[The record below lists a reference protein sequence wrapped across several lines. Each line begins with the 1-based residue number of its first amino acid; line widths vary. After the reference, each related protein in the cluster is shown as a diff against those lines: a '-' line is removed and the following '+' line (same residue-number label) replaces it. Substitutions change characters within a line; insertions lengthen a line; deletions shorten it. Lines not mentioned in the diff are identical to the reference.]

1 MFDTL
6 VREDQGIWI
15 RGSLDDY
22 HNIGDAGS
30 IPAGFA
36 KILFNMDNGYVEI
49 YDKYHHR
56 ARCSGIVYEHIIYL

>member
-1 MFDTL
+1 MFDVL
-6 VREDQGIWI
+6 VREDQDIWI

-36 KILFNMDNGYVEI
+36 KILFGNYIQFID
-49 YDKYHHR
+49 
-56 ARCSGIVYEHIIYL
+56 L